1 MTHYEARLERDLERI
16 RTGLA
21 SIASQVQIALRDSL
35 HALLSGNR
43 AQAYG
48 CIQGDL
54 PINRAVRKL
63 DKSCH
68 GFIAVHLPSAGHLRW
83 VSSVMR
89 INTALERIGDYA
101 VTICREAV
109 QLPESPDGA
118 LARELELMSKE
129 SSQMLAQAMG
139 AFADQNA
146 EAAKAT
152 MIVADQV
159 EREFDTV
166 FEQLTGGNGRWSK
179 RDIYALLVI
188 FHELERV
195 SDQAKNICEETVFAV
210 TGEGKTP
217 KTYKVLALDQD
228 NSGVSKMAEAI
239 GNKVYQGRMAFSSAG
254 RAAAA
259 SFDPNMSS
267 LAAERGLDLG
277 ETAPRTLEPIEG
289 ELAEYHVIVSLAG
302 PVSDYMERVPFHTVA
317 LAWDV
322 AEAPDPDAADA
333 AERWEE
339 IYRTLAVRLR
349 DLVHVMH
356 GEEAA

>member
-1 MTHYEARLERDLERI
+1 MTHYEARLERDLDRI
-16 RTGLA
+16 RAELDT
-21 SIASQVQIALRDSL
+21 IAAQVHLALRESV

-43 AQAYG
+43 AQAYD

-63 DKSCH
+63 DKACH

-109 QLPESPDGA
+109 QLSRSPSGT
-118 LARELELMSKE
+118 LAREMELMSKE
-129 SSQMLAQAMG
+129 SSEMLQQAMS
-139 AFADQNA
+139 AFADQDA
-146 EAAKAT
+146 AAAKAT

-166 FEQLTGGNGRWSK
+166 LEELTGGNGGWTK
-179 RDIYALLVI
+179 RDVYALLVI

-210 TGEGKTP
+210 TGEGKAP
-217 KTYKVLALDQD
+217 KTYWVLVLDQD
-228 NSGVSKMAEAI
+228 DAGVSKMAEAL
-239 GNKVYQGRMAFSSAG
+239 GNKSYPGQMAFASAG
-254 RAAAA
+254 RAAAQ
-259 SFDPNMSS
+259 SFDPNMSK

-277 ETAPRTLEPIEG
+277 GKTPRTLEPIEG

-302 PVSDYMERVPFHTVA
+302 SVTDYIERVPFHTVA
-317 LAWDV
+317 LEWDV
-322 AEAPDPDAADA
+322 GSAPKPDAADA
-333 AERWEE
+333 QERWEE
-339 IYRTLAVRLR
+339 IYRNLAVRLR
-349 DLVHVMH
+349 DLVNLMH
-356 GEEAA
+356 GDVAA

>member
-1 MTHYEARLERDLERI
+1 MSHYEARLERDLEHI
-16 RTGLA
+16 RTEITT
-21 SIASQVQIALRDSL
+21 IATRVQVALRDAV

-43 AQAYG
+43 AQAYD

-68 GFIAVHLPSAGHLRW
+68 GFIAIHLPSAGHLRW
-83 VSSVMR
+83 VSAVMR
-89 INTALERIGDYA
+89 VNTALERIGDYA

-109 QLPESPDGA
+109 QLPKSPDGT
-118 LARELELMSKE
+118 LAREMELMSKE
-129 SSQMLAQAMG
+129 SSQMLEQAMN
-139 AFADQNA
+139 AFAEKNA

-166 FEQLTGGNGRWSK
+166 FEELTGGNGRWTE
-179 RDIYALLVI
+179 REIYALLVI

-217 KTYKVLALDQD
+217 KTYKVLALDKD
-228 NSGVSKMAEAI
+228 NAGISKLAEAI
-239 GNKVYQGRMAFSSAG
+239 GKKGYPQQMTFASAG
-254 RAAAA
+254 RAAAD
-259 SFDPNMSS
+259 SFDPDMSK

-277 ETAPRTLEPIEG
+277 GMAPRTLEPIEG
-289 ELAEYHVIVSLAG
+289 ELSEYHVIISLCG
-302 PVSDYMERVPFHTVA
+302 PVTDYMVRVPFHTVA
-317 LAWDV
+317 LEWDV
-322 AEAPDPDAADA
+322 GGAPAPDAANA
-333 AERWEE
+333 QERWEE
-339 IYRTLAVRLR
+339 IYRDLAVRLR
-349 DLVHVMH
+349 DLVHLMH
-356 GEEAA
+356 GDEAA

>member
-1 MTHYEARLERDLERI
+1 MSHYEARLERDLEHI
-16 RTGLA
+16 RTEITT
-21 SIASQVQIALRDSL
+21 IATRVQVALRDAV

-43 AQAYG
+43 AQAYD

-83 VSSVMR
+83 VSAVMR

-109 QLPESPDGA
+109 QLPKSPDGT
-118 LARELELMSKE
+118 LAREMELMSKE
-129 SSQMLAQAMG
+129 SSQMLEQAMH
-139 AFADQNA
+139 AFAEQNA

-152 MIVADQV
+152 MIMADQV

-166 FEQLTGGNGRWSK
+166 FEELTGGNGRWTK

-210 TGEGKTP
+210 TGEGKAP
-217 KTYKVLALDQD
+217 KTYRVLVLDQD
-228 NSGVSKMAEAI
+228 NAGVEQDGGGPRQQGLPGPDGLRQRRARGSGLLRTQHVRARMQSVAGPGGRRRLRPWSRSKGSCRVPRHRQPLPVRSPI
-239 GNKVYQGRMAFSSAG
+239 IWSGSPFTPWPWSGTSGRPARTRRMRRSAG
-254 RAAAA
+254 RRSTGISPCAYAIWC
-259 SFDPNMSS
+259 
-267 LAAERGLDLG
+267 
-277 ETAPRTLEPIEG
+277 T
-289 ELAEYHVIVSLAG
+289 
-302 PVSDYMERVPFHTVA
+302 
-317 LAWDV
+317 
-322 AEAPDPDAADA
+322 DA
-333 AERWEE
+333 R
-339 IYRTLAVRLR
+339 R
-349 DLVHVMH
+349 
-356 GEEAA
+356 